1 MTEEEE
7 GREGGGEGEG
17 EGEKAFKGWSCC
29 KNIDT

>member
-7 GREGGGEGEG
+7 GGGREEEG